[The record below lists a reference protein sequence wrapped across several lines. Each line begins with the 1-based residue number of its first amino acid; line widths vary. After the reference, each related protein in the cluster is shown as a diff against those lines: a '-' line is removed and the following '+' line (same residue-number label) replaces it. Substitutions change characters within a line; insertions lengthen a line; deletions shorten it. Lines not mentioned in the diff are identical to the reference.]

1 MGKTNKYT
9 KRFVE
14 KCFGWWT

>member
-9 KRFVE
+9 KSFVE

>member
-1 MGKTNKYT
+1 MGKTNKCT
-9 KRFVE
+9 KGFVE